1 MKSKQDMYARTE
13 AITVSVRASTPRLGN
28 THSYV
33 LNGTL
38 MRDVLVDG
46 KWVTLHA
53 SIPLES
59 RAA

>member
-1 MKSKQDMYARTE
+1 MKSKLAMNGRTE
-13 AITVSVRASTPRLGN
+13 AITASVRAATRRVGS

-53 SIPLES
+53 SAPLES

>member
-1 MKSKQDMYARTE
+1 MKSKQDMYARTD
-13 AITVSVRASTPRLGN
+13 AITVSVRPAASRAGN
-28 THSYV
+28 SHTYV

-46 KWVTLHA
+46 QWLTYHV

>member
-13 AITVSVRASTPRLGN
+13 ATTVSVRPAAPRTGN

-53 SIPLES
+53 SISLES

>member
-1 MKSKQDMYARTE
+1 MKLKQDMYARTE
-13 AITVSVRASTPRLGN
+13 VVTASVRPATLRTGAV
-28 THSYV
+28 HSYV

-38 MRDVLVDG
+38 LRDVLVDG
-46 KWVTLHA
+46 KWVTHHA